1 MPAEEQGVPA
11 EERRTVWHMSQ
22 FFGDHGPTVLTLGA
36 VTLAAVVVHPI
47 VIWLL
52 CRFQVGDTPDR
63 HSVHDTWTPRGAG
76 IGLLV
81 VAAGAVLIL
90 DVWALRWVAALA
102 LPLGTVGFID
112 DVRELSPWTR
122 LALQVVVALGFLG
135 IVVGANA
142 APLWL
147 IGVSF
152 LWIVGFVNS
161 FNFMDG
167 INGMSGVNTAAIAVV
182 WAVLAAVHDAPGI
195 LVMSIVLL
203 GLALGFLPFNF
214 PTARVFL
221 GDSGSYLLG
230 SWIAAGAVLV
240 GIRFGIIAALL
251 PMSLYVA
258 DTSWTI
264 WQRVRHGEHA
274 FKRDRDY
281 VFHRLVTQCGLRH
294 GQVTLLVGAGTLILG
309 MMSWW
314 MSVTASHVV
323 TVTGVV
329 LAISVVAVYLR
340 LPRLLAGGPGGRVH
354 AAGGQAPGIP
364 RDGVDA
370 HLNA

>member
-1 MPAEEQGVPA
+1 MPAG
-11 EERRTVWHMSQ
+11 ERRTVWHMSQ
-22 FFGDHGPTVLTLGA
+22 FFSEYAPTAMTFGL
-36 VTLAAVVVHPI
+36 VTLAVVVVLPI
-47 VIWLL
+47 VIRLL
-52 CRFQVGDTPDR
+52 RRFQVGDTPDR

-81 VAAGAVLIL
+81 VAAGAVVIL
-90 DVWALRWVAALA
+90 DVRSLRWVAALA

-112 DVRELSPWTR
+112 DVRDLSAWMR

-147 IGVSF
+147 MGVSF

-167 INGMSGVNTAAIAVV
+167 INGMSGVNAAAVAVV
-182 WAVLAAVHDAPGI
+182 WAALAAAHDAPGI
-195 LVMSIVLL
+195 LVMSMVLL

-251 PMSLYVA
+251 PMSLYMA

-264 WQRVRHGEHA
+264 WQRVRHGEHP

-281 VFHRLVTQCGLRH
+281 VFHRLVTRCGLRH
-294 GQVTLLVGAGTLILG
+294 GQVTLLLGAGTLMLG
-309 MMSWW
+309 LVSWW
-314 MSVTASHVV
+314 MAVTPSHVV
-323 TVTGVV
+323 TVIGVV
-329 LAISVVAVYLR
+329 LAGSVVAVYLR
-340 LPRLLAGGPGGRVH
+340 LPRLLAGGSDGRLH
-354 AAGGQAPGIP
+354 AAEGQAPGIA
-364 RDGVDA
+364 RDGVGG
-370 HLNA
+370 HLKA